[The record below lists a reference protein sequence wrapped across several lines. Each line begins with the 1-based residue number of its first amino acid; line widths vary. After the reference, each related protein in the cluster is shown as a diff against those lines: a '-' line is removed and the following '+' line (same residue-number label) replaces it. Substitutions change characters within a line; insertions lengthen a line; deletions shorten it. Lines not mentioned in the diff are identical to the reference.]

1 MKSSRPKNRAI
12 LVKTSKGRDKKFLS
26 MATSLENG
34 QEISGYTIDTPIA
47 GRKAWM
53 FWGRYPEDASI
64 KQDLMLTRQDK
75 NRRSM
80 DMDV

>member
-34 QEISGYTIDTPIA
+34 QEISGYTIDHPLQEERRGCSGVDT
-47 GRKAWM
+47 RK
-53 FWGRYPEDASI
+53 
-64 KQDLMLTRQDK
+64 TRVLS
-75 NRRSM
+75 RI
-80 DMDV
+80 